1 MMEKILTSIVITAIF
16 TGFYILNYSCFDTCL
31 SDDVEFNYG
40 KHKKRKIYKETHG
53 FWRKFFFID
62 IRKMVSRWHYVLFI
76 VNFAAFVFQLVLINV
91 YVLSKENVFRWL
103 FLICCGVYILSS
115 VPVLFAR
122 WGLYRGNVVR
132 SRKNYRKNN
141 RK

>member
-1 MMEKILTSIVITAIF
+1 MEKVLTSVVITVIF
-16 TGFYILNYSCFDTCL
+16 TGVYILDYSCFDTCL

-40 KHKKRKIYKETHG
+40 KHKKRKIHKETHG

-76 VNFAAFVFQLVLINV
+76 VNFTAFVLQLILINV
-91 YVLSKENVFRWL
+91 YVLSGESVFRWL

-115 VPVLFAR
+115 VPAVFAR
-122 WGLYRGNVVR
+122 WALYRGNVVR
-132 SRKNYRKNN
+132 SRKKYRKNN

>member
-1 MMEKILTSIVITAIF
+1 MEKVLTSVVITVIF
-16 TGFYILNYSCFDTCL
+16 TGVYILDYSCFDTCL

-40 KHKKRKIYKETHG
+40 KHNKRKIYKETHG

-76 VNFAAFVFQLVLINV
+76 VNFTAFVLQLILINV
-91 YVLSKENVFRWL
+91 YVLSGESVFRWL

-115 VPVLFAR
+115 VPAVFAR
-122 WGLYRGNVVR
+122 WALYRGNVVR
-132 SRKNYRKNN
+132 SRKKYRKNN

>member
-1 MMEKILTSIVITAIF
+1 MEKVLTSVVITVIF
-16 TGFYILNYSCFDTCL
+16 TGVYILDYSCFDTYL

-76 VNFAAFVFQLVLINV
+76 VNFTAFVLQLILINV
-91 YVLSKENVFRWL
+91 YVLSGESVFRWL

-115 VPVLFAR
+115 VPAVFAR
-122 WGLYRGNVVR
+122 WALYRGNVVR
-132 SRKNYRKNN
+132 SRKKYRKNN

>member
-1 MMEKILTSIVITAIF
+1 MEKVLTSVVITVIF
-16 TGFYILNYSCFDTCL
+16 TGVYILDYSCFDTCL

-76 VNFAAFVFQLVLINV
+76 VNFVAFVLQLILINV
-91 YVLSKENVFRWL
+91 YVLSGESVLRWL

>member
-1 MMEKILTSIVITAIF
+1 MEKVLTSVVITVIF
-16 TGFYILNYSCFDTCL
+16 TGVYILDYSCFDTCL

-76 VNFAAFVFQLVLINV
+76 VNFTAFVLQLILINV
-91 YVLSKENVFRWL
+91 YELSGESVFRWL

-115 VPVLFAR
+115 VPAVFAR
-122 WGLYRGNVVR
+122 WALYRGNVVR
-132 SRKNYRKNN
+132 SRKKYRKNN

>member
-1 MMEKILTSIVITAIF
+1 MKKVLTSVVITVIF
-16 TGFYILNYSCFDTCL
+16 TGVYILDYSCFDTCL

-76 VNFAAFVFQLVLINV
+76 VNFTAFVLQLILINV
-91 YVLSKENVFRWL
+91 YVLSGESVFRWL

-115 VPVLFAR
+115 VPAVFAR
-122 WGLYRGNVVR
+122 WALYRRNVVR
-132 SRKNYRKNN
+132 SRKKYRKNN

>member
-1 MMEKILTSIVITAIF
+1 MEKVLTSVVITVIF
-16 TGFYILNYSCFDTCL
+16 TGVYILDYSCFDTCL

-53 FWRKFFFID
+53 FWRKLFFID

-76 VNFAAFVFQLVLINV
+76 VNFTAFVLQLILINV
-91 YVLSKENVFRWL
+91 YVLSGESVFRWL

-115 VPVLFAR
+115 VPVVFAR

-132 SRKNYRKNN
+132 SRKEYRKNN

>member
-1 MMEKILTSIVITAIF
+1 MEKVLTSVVITVIF
-16 TGFYILNYSCFDTCL
+16 TGVYILDYYCFDTCL

-76 VNFAAFVFQLVLINV
+76 VNFTAFVLQLILINV
-91 YVLSKENVFRWL
+91 YVLSGESVFRWL

-115 VPVLFAR
+115 VPAVFAR
-122 WGLYRGNVVR
+122 WALYRGHVVR
-132 SRKNYRKNN
+132 SRKKYRKNN

>member
-1 MMEKILTSIVITAIF
+1 MEKVLTSVVITVIF
-16 TGFYILNYSCFDTCL
+16 TGVYILDYSCFDTCL

-76 VNFAAFVFQLVLINV
+76 VNFTVFVLQLILINV
-91 YVLSKENVFRWL
+91 YVLSGESVFRWL

-115 VPVLFAR
+115 VPAVFAR
-122 WGLYRGNVVR
+122 WALYRGNVVR
-132 SRKNYRKNN
+132 SRKKYRKNN

>member
-1 MMEKILTSIVITAIF
+1 MEKVLTSVVITVIF
-16 TGFYILNYSCFDTCL
+16 TGVYILDYSCFDTCL

-76 VNFAAFVFQLVLINV
+76 VNFTAFVLQLILINV
-91 YVLSKENVFRWL
+91 YVLSGESVFRWL

-115 VPVLFAR
+115 VPAVFAR
-122 WGLYRGNVVR
+122 WVLYRGNVVR
-132 SRKNYRKNN
+132 SRKKYRKNN